1 MYSIFPSTSA
11 NSVLQLIIKIK
22 CLGYKAIIFDIDSTL
37 VPHGNDTN
45 KEIENL
51 FKYLHELGIKTLL
64 LSNNSEKRISTFNRN
79 INTLLYLCKANY
91 LKALKMLDVNS
102 SEVIL
107 IGDQLFTDIMGAN
120 LCNIKSVLVKF

>member
-1 MYSIFPSTSA
+1 MYSIFPSTLA
-11 NSVLQLIIKIK
+11 NSVFTIDYKKIK

-79 INTLLYLCKANY
+79 INTLFIP
-91 LKALKMLDVNS
+91 M
-102 SEVIL
+102 
-107 IGDQLFTDIMGAN
+107 
-120 LCNIKSVLVKF
+120 